1 MNPKY
6 KAILKRAS
14 VKPNKEHPDAPPA
27 WAMTIALSLIRG
39 MEGYGDVALIRDAA
53 KVAKALDVQWRLG
66 FKRGQEAG
74 ARSTVEFMAA
84 VVEGQYK

>member
-1 MNPKY
+1 MKRPK
-6 KAILKRAS
+6 
-14 VKPNKEHPDAPPA
+14 KPGGFRHLPQPKTDGPAP
-27 WAMTIALSLIRG
+27 WAMTIAHDLIAKLEGYGDLSLIRDA
-39 MEGYGDVALIRDAA
+39 ERIAHALEYQYRD
-53 KVAKALDVQWRLG
+53 G

>member
-1 MNPKY
+1 MNRSK
-6 KAILKRAS
+6 
-14 VKPNKEHPDAPPA
+14 KPGGFKSMPAPKEHPDAPPA
-27 WAMTIALSLIRG
+27 WAMTIAHDLVAKLEGYGDLSLIRDA
-39 MEGYGDVALIRDAA
+39 ERIAHALEYQYRD
-53 KVAKALDVQWRLG
+53 G